1 LRARKE
7 KPKAATNLKLPS
19 PKTEFFFESLRRLHN
34 LDLAGVVVE
43 RLQPEPLE
51 QVSFQKFWLEDLR
64 LIRQILPRVLC
75 PRAHRALLA
84 HA

>member
-34 LDLAGVVVE
+34 LDLAGAVVV
-43 RLQPEPLE
+43 RLQPEPLG
-51 QVSFQKFWLEDLR
+51 QVSFQKFWPEDLT
-64 LIRQILPRVLC
+64 LIRQILLRVLC
-75 PRAHRALLA
+75 PREHRALLA